1 MQSEEITQQVKQIGG
16 ANLVAPSTDSAV
28 AAVFVSARA
37 VGAAAAWMPTAGL
50 FPVDVMVAIA
60 SGESEGLWGVLFAA
74 GLINCKRRRRR
85 DGSGVLEQLRK
96 YDEQVAENELMVSYQ
111 LFACFN
117 SDSVAVLN
125 ALRSSWRNLP
135 PNWVGPDPCSDNWEG
150 VNCTDTRVTSL
161 RLGGMG
167 LVGSQFGDLSS
178 LTGLE
183 DLSNNIGLRGTLPPS
198 IGNLGNLTT
207 LILVGCSFFGPIP
220 DTIGS
225 LQQLR
230 YISLNSNGFTGPI
243 PPSIGNLSRL
253 SWLDL
258 GMNRLNGTIPVST
271 ETTLGLDMLLN
282 ARHLIFDNNQL
293 TGNLPISLGHVQTL
307 QVIRFDWN
315 SLDGPIPQNLNNLT
329 SLNELYLSN
338 NNFDGIIPNL
348 TGLNSL
354 SYVDMSNNSF
364 NASEAPLWFSSLPS
378 LTTLIMDN
386 TRLQGQIPVGI
397 FELPQL
403 ETLVLR
409 NNNLTGILNIGNTY
423 GSNLS
428 VDLHNN
434 SITGFQQAADY
445 RLNLTLVGNPVCNI
459 NGPPARFCSVGT
471 RGNDLSLSNNC
482 GAISCGA
489 NEVLSPNCLCLHPYT
504 GTLHFFS
511 FGFTDLQNSTYF
523 NILHGTLMSAFLS
536 NGLPVD
542 SVNFTNP
549 TISDFSYM
557 EVPLHIFPS
566 GRDPFNRS
574 LVSSIGSLL
583 NRQLAPLFPVRYFG
597 PFYFVDEEYCCFEG
611 SRGSSNVGVIV
622 GVTIGV
628 SVFVILIIL
637 AGIYAIRQRK
647 LAKRAIERSNPFA
660 SWDPEKESGAVPQLQ
675 GAKWFSFEDLRKC
688 TDYFSE
694 SNCIGDGGYGKVYKG
709 TLAQGQVVAI
719 KRAQQGSMQGAH
731 EFKTEIELLSR
742 IHHKNV
748 VSLVGFCYEH
758 GEQMLVYEY
767 ISNGTLRDCLSGKS
781 GSRLDWNK
789 RLKGYMD
796 PEYYMTNQLTE
807 KSDVYSFGVVLLELV
822 TGQAPIQRGKHIVRL
837 VQEAM
842 RGPNLDDIIDP
853 VLGSGLKQAGLR
865 RLLGLA
871 MGCVEESGINR
882 PTMGEVVRE
891 IENIIDEKG
900 NKGLSSYSFD
910 DDDDDD
916 DDETSNEENIAKLT
930 ELLTLD
936 LSYNKGM
943 TGPLPAAIGD
953 VTKLSSLIL
962 VGCGFSGLIPPSIGS
977 LQRLRYLSLNSNNFI
992 GGIPPSIGN
1001 LSNLYWLD
1009 LADNKLTGSI
1019 PISNGTSPGLD
1030 MLVNARHFHFG
1041 KNQLSGRIPPQLFSS
1056 NLKLIHLLLENNQ
1069 LSGSIP
1075 LTLGLV
1081 QTLEVVRLDRNSL
1094 SGPVPENLNNL
1105 TSVQELF
1112 LGNNRLTGLVPDLTG
1127 MNTLNYVDMSNNT
1140 FDTTDIPPWFSS
1152 LQSLT
1157 SLIMENTQIQ
1167 GPLPVSLFSL
1177 PQLQMV
1183 ALKNNQVNETLNI
1196 GSSYSDQLQLIDL
1209 QNNSI
1214 DAFTQRPGYN
1224 IQIILLGNPICNEG
1238 GETQNFCQIPRQQN
1252 TSYSTLP
1259 ENCTPVLCSSD
1270 KISSPTCQCM
1280 HPYNG
1285 MLFFRAPA
1293 FSDYGNTSRFIS
1305 LQQKL
1310 MSTFQS
1316 NGLPVDSV
1324 SLSSPMRDLDNY
1336 LVLNLQVFPSG
1347 LDYFNRTGISRVG
1360 FILSNQTF
1368 KPPPEFGPFFFLASS
1383 YQYFAAAWDP
1393 NTNSV
1398 GVPQL
1403 KGAKCFLFEE
1413 LKQSTNN
1420 FSEANDIGEGGYGKV
1435 YRGILSNGK
1444 LVAIKRAQQGSMQ
1457 GRLEFKTE
1465 IELLSRVHHKNLVSL
1480 VGFCFEQD
1488 EQMLVYEY
1496 IANGTLRDS
1505 LSGRTGIRL
1514 EWMRRLKIALG
1525 AARGLQY
1532 LHDLADPPII
1542 HRDIKSNNIL
1552 LDDRLNA
1559 KVADFGLSKPM
1570 ELLTSKTPIEKGKYI
1585 VREVKQ
1591 LMDTSKELYNLQSL
1605 LDPVVA
1611 ASLSPASVEK
1621 LADLALACV
1630 QELGVHRP
1638 TMSEVVKEIE
1648 NIMKM
1653 AGMNPNAESASTS
1666 ASYEGASKSF
1676 EHPYSNDSFEF
1687 IFTDCCSSL
1696 PTTPCPSITPF
1707 SFRRFTIRCSSHSG
1721 DSQAAALLIS
1731 AALPIPASH
1740 TRCSSPAP
1748 LLFP

>member
-1 MQSEEITQQVKQIGG
+1 MIWRNHLCLLFALLQV
-16 ANLVAPSTDSAV
+16 LHTSALTNNDD
-28 AAVFVSARA
+28 F
-37 VGAAAAWMPTAGL
+37 AGL
-50 FPVDVMVAIA
+50 
-60 SGESEGLWGVLFAA
+60 
-74 GLINCKRRRRR
+74 
-85 DGSGVLEQLRK
+85 Q
-96 YDEQVAENELMVSYQ
+96 
-111 LFACFN
+111 
-117 SDSVAVLN
+117 
-125 ALRSSWRNLP
+125 ALKNIWTNFP
-135 PNWVGPDPCSDNWEG
+135 PNWSGADPCGEG
-150 VNCTDTRVTSL
+150 WDGITCVNNRVVSITLASINL
-161 RLGGMG
+161 SG
-167 LVGSQFGDLSS
+167 QLSS
-178 LTGLE
+178 
-183 DLSNNIGLRGTLPPS
+183 D
-198 IGNLGNLTT
+198 
-207 LILVGCSFFGPIP
+207 
-220 DTIGS
+220 
-225 LQQLR
+225 
-230 YISLNSNGFTGPI
+230 
-243 PPSIGNLSRL
+243 
-253 SWLDL
+253 
-258 GMNRLNGTIPVST
+258 
-271 ETTLGLDMLLN
+271 
-282 ARHLIFDNNQL
+282 
-293 TGNLPISLGHVQTL
+293 
-307 QVIRFDWN
+307 
-315 SLDGPIPQNLNNLT
+315 
-329 SLNELYLSN
+329 
-338 NNFDGIIPNL
+338 
-348 TGLNSL
+348 
-354 SYVDMSNNSF
+354 
-364 NASEAPLWFSSLPS
+364 
-378 LTTLIMDN
+378 
-386 TRLQGQIPVGI
+386 
-397 FELPQL
+397 
-403 ETLVLR
+403 
-409 NNNLTGILNIGNTY
+409 
-423 GSNLS
+423 
-428 VDLHNN
+428 
-434 SITGFQQAADY
+434 
-445 RLNLTLVGNPVCNI
+445 
-459 NGPPARFCSVGT
+459 
-471 RGNDLSLSNNC
+471 
-482 GAISCGA
+482 
-489 NEVLSPNCLCLHPYT
+489 
-504 GTLHFFS
+504 
-511 FGFTDLQNSTYF
+511 
-523 NILHGTLMSAFLS
+523 
-536 NGLPVD
+536 
-542 SVNFTNP
+542 
-549 TISDFSYM
+549 
-557 EVPLHIFPS
+557 
-566 GRDPFNRS
+566 
-574 LVSSIGSLL
+574 
-583 NRQLAPLFPVRYFG
+583 
-597 PFYFVDEEYCCFEG
+597 
-611 SRGSSNVGVIV
+611 
-622 GVTIGV
+622 
-628 SVFVILIIL
+628 
-637 AGIYAIRQRK
+637 
-647 LAKRAIERSNPFA
+647 
-660 SWDPEKESGAVPQLQ
+660 
-675 GAKWFSFEDLRKC
+675 
-688 TDYFSE
+688 
-694 SNCIGDGGYGKVYKG
+694 
-709 TLAQGQVVAI
+709 
-719 KRAQQGSMQGAH
+719 
-731 EFKTEIELLSR
+731 
-742 IHHKNV
+742 
-748 VSLVGFCYEH
+748 
-758 GEQMLVYEY
+758 
-767 ISNGTLRDCLSGKS
+767 
-781 GSRLDWNK
+781 
-789 RLKGYMD
+789 
-796 PEYYMTNQLTE
+796 
-807 KSDVYSFGVVLLELV
+807 
-822 TGQAPIQRGKHIVRL
+822 
-837 VQEAM
+837 
-842 RGPNLDDIIDP
+842 
-853 VLGSGLKQAGLR
+853 
-865 RLLGLA
+865 
-871 MGCVEESGINR
+871 
-882 PTMGEVVRE
+882 
-891 IENIIDEKG
+891 
-900 NKGLSSYSFD
+900 
-910 DDDDDD
+910 
-916 DDETSNEENIAKLT
+916 IAKLT

-1383 YQYFAAAWDP
+1383 YQYFAGQGERSRKSSSIGVILGATVGGVVLFLLLVIAGVYAFRQKRRAESAAKKSDPFAAWDP

-1570 ELLTSKTPIEKGKYI
+1570 GDSGRDHITTQVKGTMGYMDPEYYMTQQLTEKSDVYSFGVVLLELLTSKTPIEKGKYI

-1676 EHPYSNDSFEF
+1676 EHPYSNDSLFAY
-1687 IFTDCCSSL
+1687 SGNY
-1696 PTTPCPSITPF
+1696 PPSNLEPK
-1707 SFRRFTIRCSSHSG
+1707 
-1721 DSQAAALLIS
+1721 
-1731 AALPIPASH
+1731 
-1740 TRCSSPAP
+1740 
-1748 LLFP
+1748 

>member
-1 MQSEEITQQVKQIGG
+1 MMNRLQRMSSWFLISFL
-16 ANLVAPSTDSAV
+16 LVSTRILVIFGITDS
-28 AAVFVSARA
+28 
-37 VGAAAAWMPTAGL
+37 GDL
-50 FPVDVMVAIA
+50 
-60 SGESEGLWGVLFAA
+60 
-74 GLINCKRRRRR
+74 
-85 DGSGVLEQLRK
+85 
-96 YDEQVAENELMVSYQ
+96 
-111 LFACFN
+111 
-117 SDSVAVLN
+117 AVLN

-183 DLSNNIGLRGTLPPS
+183 YLDLSNNIGLRGTLPPS

-282 ARHLIFDNNQL
+282 ARHFHFSHNRLSGPVPDRLFSSNMSLIHAIFDNNQL

-789 RLKGYMD
+789 RLKVALDAARGLSYLHELSDPPIIHRDVKSTNILLDTNFTAKVADFGLSKLLGDTGKGYITTQVKGTLGYMD

-916 DDETSNEENIAKLT
+916 DDETSNEESALH
-930 ELLTLD
+930 
-936 LSYNKGM
+936 SY
-943 TGPLPAAIGD
+943 AA
-953 VTKLSSLIL
+953 
-962 VGCGFSGLIPPSIGS
+962 
-977 LQRLRYLSLNSNNFI
+977 
-992 GGIPPSIGN
+992 
-1001 LSNLYWLD
+1001 
-1009 LADNKLTGSI
+1009 
-1019 PISNGTSPGLD
+1019 
-1030 MLVNARHFHFG
+1030 
-1041 KNQLSGRIPPQLFSS
+1041 
-1056 NLKLIHLLLENNQ
+1056 
-1069 LSGSIP
+1069 
-1075 LTLGLV
+1075 
-1081 QTLEVVRLDRNSL
+1081 
-1094 SGPVPENLNNL
+1094 
-1105 TSVQELF
+1105 
-1112 LGNNRLTGLVPDLTG
+1112 
-1127 MNTLNYVDMSNNT
+1127 
-1140 FDTTDIPPWFSS
+1140 
-1152 LQSLT
+1152 
-1157 SLIMENTQIQ
+1157 
-1167 GPLPVSLFSL
+1167 
-1177 PQLQMV
+1177 
-1183 ALKNNQVNETLNI
+1183 
-1196 GSSYSDQLQLIDL
+1196 
-1209 QNNSI
+1209 
-1214 DAFTQRPGYN
+1214 
-1224 IQIILLGNPICNEG
+1224 
-1238 GETQNFCQIPRQQN
+1238 
-1252 TSYSTLP
+1252 
-1259 ENCTPVLCSSD
+1259 
-1270 KISSPTCQCM
+1270 
-1280 HPYNG
+1280 
-1285 MLFFRAPA
+1285 
-1293 FSDYGNTSRFIS
+1293 
-1305 LQQKL
+1305 
-1310 MSTFQS
+1310 
-1316 NGLPVDSV
+1316 
-1324 SLSSPMRDLDNY
+1324 
-1336 LVLNLQVFPSG
+1336 
-1347 LDYFNRTGISRVG
+1347 
-1360 FILSNQTF
+1360 
-1368 KPPPEFGPFFFLASS
+1368 
-1383 YQYFAAAWDP
+1383 
-1393 NTNSV
+1393 
-1398 GVPQL
+1398 
-1403 KGAKCFLFEE
+1403 
-1413 LKQSTNN
+1413 
-1420 FSEANDIGEGGYGKV
+1420 
-1435 YRGILSNGK
+1435 
-1444 LVAIKRAQQGSMQ
+1444 
-1457 GRLEFKTE
+1457 
-1465 IELLSRVHHKNLVSL
+1465 
-1480 VGFCFEQD
+1480 
-1488 EQMLVYEY
+1488 
-1496 IANGTLRDS
+1496 
-1505 LSGRTGIRL
+1505 
-1514 EWMRRLKIALG
+1514 
-1525 AARGLQY
+1525 
-1532 LHDLADPPII
+1532 
-1542 HRDIKSNNIL
+1542 
-1552 LDDRLNA
+1552 
-1559 KVADFGLSKPM
+1559 
-1570 ELLTSKTPIEKGKYI
+1570 
-1585 VREVKQ
+1585 
-1591 LMDTSKELYNLQSL
+1591 
-1605 LDPVVA
+1605 
-1611 ASLSPASVEK
+1611 
-1621 LADLALACV
+1621 
-1630 QELGVHRP
+1630 
-1638 TMSEVVKEIE
+1638 
-1648 NIMKM
+1648 
-1653 AGMNPNAESASTS
+1653 
-1666 ASYEGASKSF
+1666 
-1676 EHPYSNDSFEF
+1676 
-1687 IFTDCCSSL
+1687 
-1696 PTTPCPSITPF
+1696 
-1707 SFRRFTIRCSSHSG
+1707 
-1721 DSQAAALLIS
+1721 
-1731 AALPIPASH
+1731 
-1740 TRCSSPAP
+1740 
-1748 LLFP
+1748 